1 MAIAW
6 IAYLSLMTI
15 GQDFLGYQWDAL
27 LLETGFFGLFVA
39 PMRWLDR
46 ARNAPQP
53 MRAAVWLMLWLL
65 FRLIVASGAVKLTSG
80 DPTWTSLTALTF
92 HFETQPLPTPIAW
105 YVHHAPAWVLK
116 VQCASVIGIELFA
129 PLLMFGNR
137 QLRIAGVALL
147 VGLQA
152 VIALTGNYA
161 WFNLLSAALCVFM
174 LDDAMLGYSPP
185 DARRHLSARVAVVI
199 AAAVTLP
206 VSILAFAWSLGVQPP
221 GSRPLVL
228 LTRTVAPFHVAN
240 RYGLFAVM
248 TTTRPEIIV
257 EGSED
262 GQEWRPYEFRFKPG
276 DLRRRP
282 AVGRAASAAARLAD
296 VVRRAGRGRHRALV
310 RAAPRSAARGVARC
324 PPVARSRSFRGP
336 STAIRPRPPD
346 ALPLF
351 EDWTCMVDG

>member
-46 ARNAPQP
+46 ARDAPQP

-116 VQCASVIGIELFA
+116 VLCASVIGIELFA

-137 QLRIAGVALL
+137 QLRIVGVALL

-185 DARRHLSARVAVVI
+185 DAPRHLSARVAVVI

-240 RYGLFAVM
+240 RYGLFAIM

-257 EGSED
+257 EGSERRP
-262 GQEWRPYEFRFKPG
+262 GVAAVRVQVQTWRSSPG
-276 DLRRRP
+276 P

-296 VVRRAGRGRHRALV
+296 VVRRAGRRRHRAVV
-310 RAAPRSAARGVARC
+310 RAVPRSAARGVARC

-351 EDWTCMVDG
+351 EDRTCMVDG